1 MDKVF
6 YCKKWSVGYKES
18 MNPLSENEAK
28 KKHSRGMP
36 YTALIGSDVNHHM
49 LFRSQKMLAGL
60 VSVF

>member
-28 KKHSRGMP
+28 KS
-36 YTALIGSDVNHHM
+36 I
-49 LFRSQKMLAGL
+49 LAGCRIL
-60 VSVF
+60 HLSVLM